1 MNIKLTNIISLK
13 WLTFLIIATFFLSF
27 TGVSQN
33 ASDLP
38 NIIFIITDDQQSG
51 LTSIE
56 GNTVS
61 KTPNIDRIAKEGAM
75 FENFFVATPL
85 CSPSRAS
92 FLTGQ
97 YAQKHAVINN
107 DRIGLDVIS
116 HTLMTWPRQ
125 LRENGYKTAFI
136 GKWHMGLDDSR
147 RPGFDRWISFKGQG
161 IFVNG
166 VVND

>member
-1 MNIKLTNIISLK
+1 MKILLKFFVYIFFVGYGFSQANSVLTKKNSVSNI
-13 WLTFLIIATFFLSF
+13 AE
-27 TGVSQN
+27 
-33 ASDLP
+33 LP
-38 NIIFIITDDQQSG
+38 NIIFIITDDQQTG

-56 GNTVS
+56 GNAVL

-97 YAQKHAVINN
+97 YAQNHGVINN

-125 LRENGYKTAFI
+125 LREHGYKTAFI

-147 RPGFDRWISFKGQG
+147 RPGFEIINF
-161 IFVNG
+161 
-166 VVND
+166 